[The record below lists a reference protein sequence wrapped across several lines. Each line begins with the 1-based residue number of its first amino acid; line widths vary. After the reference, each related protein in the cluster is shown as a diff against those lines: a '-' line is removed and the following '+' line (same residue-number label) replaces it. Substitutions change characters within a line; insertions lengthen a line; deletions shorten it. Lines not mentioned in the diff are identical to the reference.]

1 MIVPLTP
8 TSVIFS
14 LNSMRT
20 KDLTRK
26 LEESGALAPLLDLKN
41 TDSENGVAVA
51 TGDDRIVDADS
62 AELVV
67 LELGFMAKRLEDK
80 GAVRAAAITERPS
93 HVITES
99 TVMVARAPVVRVFSF
114 CSACLVLL
122 AFLCVCMRSYV

>member
-8 TSVIFS
+8 TSVLFS
-14 LNSMRT
+14 LYSMRT

-26 LEESGALAPLLDLKN
+26 LEDSGALAPLLDLKN

-99 TVMVARAPVVRVFSF
+99 TVMVARAPVVRVILFYF
-114 CSACLVLL
+114 LFLLILLV
-122 AFLCVCMRSYV
+122 FI